1 MSNINKYKINRIKG
15 KIRAEKKRT
24 QHIYLAIAAAILI
37 ASAFLVS
44 SILNQPS
51 TPEITSPLASNPS
64 VAIVDQLS
72 LTRPNQT
79 FVDEAKGIF
88 EEAGFMF
95 NYYFGEAV
103 SVSCYRDLPVHG
115 YDVILLRVHSAG
127 LSAVGAAELQMFTCE
142 PYSTQKYIK
151 EQLAHQ
157 VGIVKYS
164 ANDTEMYFGICPGF
178 VQEYMRGRFENTT
191 IIMMGCD
198 GLMGTQ
204 MAEAFIGKGAR
215 AYIGWDGPIVSYR
228 NDPAIAGLLHHLLTE
243 GQTVERAVAE
253 TMKEFP
259 PDHID
264 KSTLLY
270 YPLSAANYTIQ
281 T

>member
-1 MSNINKYKINRIKG
+1 MSNTKKYKSNGIKG
-15 KIRAEKKRT
+15 KVREEKKTT
-24 QHIYLAIAAAILI
+24 QHVYLTIAAAILI

-51 TPEITSPLASNPS
+51 TPEITSPLASDPS

-88 EEAGFMF
+88 EKAGFMF
-95 NYYFGEAV
+95 NYYFGKAV
-103 SVSCYRDLPVHG
+103 SVSCYRDLPVHD

-127 LSAVGAAELQMFTCE
+127 LSAIGAAELQLFTCE
-142 PYSTQKYIK
+142 AYSTQKYIK
-151 EQLAHQ
+151 QQLAHQ

-164 ANDTEMYFGICPGF
+164 ASDTEMYFGICPGF
-178 VQEYMRGRFENTT
+178 VQEYMKGRFENTT

-204 MAEAFIGKGAR
+204 MAEAFIQKGAKV
-215 AYIGWDGPIVSYR
+215 YIGWDGPIVSCR
-228 NDPAIAGLLHHLLTE
+228 NDPAIASLLHHLVTE

-259 PDHID
+259 PDQID
-264 KSTLLY
+264 NSTLLY
-270 YPLSAANYTIQ
+270 YPLEAGNYTIQ